1 MDDNTMDSTFIHF
14 SKIEMVNDRMTFG
27 TVGRNVVVVCFMEE
41 QDDGG
46 TCCFGIDNRVRI

>member
-1 MDDNTMDSTFIHF
+1 MDDTTMESTFIHV

-27 TVGRNVVVVCFMEE
+27 TVGRNVVVVVVVVCFMEE

-46 TCCFGIDNRVRI
+46 T

>member
-1 MDDNTMDSTFIHF
+1 MDDTMMDSTFIHF

-27 TVGRNVVVVCFMEE
+27 TVGRNVVVVVCFMEE

-46 TCCFGIDNRVRI
+46 T